1 VTRTDR
7 ALAAWRRARSQPL
20 TWILI
25 AMIGLR
31 VVGITWGLPGSDAW
45 EDDGIAPRD
54 FLVGTVETYTPG
66 HFFTYPPV
74 HLIGLTLL
82 TAPVWG
88 WALAHARSLA
98 PPDVIAAMIAV
109 PIGTTLT
116 LVARA
121 VSAFMSLGIVYAL
134 AKIGEEL
141 RGPRA
146 GILIAL
152 TVGLNAPLVYY
163 GHTSNLDVPYLFWA
177 SLSLL
182 ELVRVMVHVDPKR
195 MRRAFVLAAL
205 AIGTKDQ
212 AYALFLL
219 GVPLA
224 FGLWF
229 ATDARA
235 RKSAK
240 GLARALAISAVLA
253 LVLLLLLDGA
263 ITNPSGFRQRVA
275 FLLGPA
281 SQEHAYYAATWEGR
295 FQILRG
301 LALGFD
307 RFYPWPFAPLV
318 VLGIGA
324 HIARARKDDER
335 GRLAAGLLPLFAA
348 LSFVVC
354 FNFAARRTEHRFAL
368 PEMLLAGVYAGLALD
383 SLLEACRTAWAKR
396 VAVAAL
402 VPIFGWALFGCAA
415 VDAVLVLDPR
425 YEAEAWLEQ
434 QVRPGDTIEVY
445 GTNAYLPRLP
455 HEARVSRV
463 DVLPLSKRNP
473 LPGVTE
479 VESRFGDVEA
489 RHPRFIV
496 VPEAWVWKY
505 MNGAPPAGLVLAPQH
520 AAWQHDRDSTE
531 YFHALH
537 EERLAYRRAH
547 VAAWSS
553 TFWPRLDL
561 HQSTGHE
568 IRIFERKPL

>member
-1 VTRTDR
+1 V
-7 ALAAWRRARSQPL
+7 LV
-20 TWILI
+20 
-25 AMIGLR
+25 LR
-31 VVGITWGLPGSDAW
+31 LVGIGWGLPGSDAW

-66 HFFTYPPV
+66 HYFTYPPV

-82 TAPVWG
+82 TSPVWG
-88 WALAHARSLA
+88 WALAHARTLA
-98 PPDVIAAMIAV
+98 PPDVIAAMIQV

-121 VSAFMSLGIVYAL
+121 VSALMSVGIVYAL
-134 AKIGEEL
+134 AQIGQEL

-146 GILIAL
+146 ALLVAL
-152 TVGLNAPLVYY
+152 TVGSNAPLVYY
-163 GHTSNLDVPYLFWA
+163 GHTSNLDVPYLFWG
-177 SLSLL
+177 SLALL
-182 ELVRVMVHVDPKR
+182 ELVRTMVRNDPTR
-195 MRRAFVLAAL
+195 LRRAFVFAAL
-205 AIGTKDQ
+205 SVGTKDQ

-224 FGLWF
+224 FGLWM
-229 ATDARA
+229 ATDPRARA
-235 RKSAK
+235 NAKTILRSLVVSA
-240 GLARALAISAVLA
+240 AIA
-253 LVLLLLLDGA
+253 LVLLLLVDGA
-263 ITNPSGFRQRVA
+263 LTNPLGFRQRIG

-281 SQEHAYYAATWEGR
+281 SQAHAYYPSTWEGR
-295 FQILRG
+295 LHILRG
-301 LALGFD
+301 LVLGFD

-324 HIARARKDDER
+324 HVARARREHAH
-335 GRLAAGLLPLFAA
+335 LAAGLLPLFAA

-354 FNFAARRTEHRFAL
+354 FNFTARRTEHRFAL
-368 PEMLLAGVYAGLALD
+368 PEMLLLGVYAGLALD
-383 SLLEACRTAWAKR
+383 AFLGRCRAKAAKG

-402 VPIFGWALFGCAA
+402 VPLFGWALFGCAA

-425 YEAEAWLEQ
+425 YEAEAWLEEHAKA
-434 QVRPGDTIEVY
+434 GDAIEVY

-455 HEARVSRV
+455 KGAHVTRV

-473 LPGVTE
+473 LPDVTE

-489 RHPRFIV
+489 RKPRFIV

-505 MNGAPPAGLVLAPQH
+505 MNGPPPSGLVLAPQH
-520 AAWQHDRDSTE
+520 AEWQHDRDSTD

-547 VAAWSS
+547 VSAWAS
-553 TFWPRLDL
+553 TFWPRLDI

>member
-1 VTRTDR
+1 MTRVDR
-7 ALAAWRRARSQPL
+7 ACEAWRRARTEPL

-25 AMIGLR
+25 AMIALR
-31 VVGITWGLPGSDAW
+31 VIGIGWGLPGSDAW

-66 HFFTYPPV
+66 SYFTYPPV

-98 PPDVIAAMIAV
+98 PPDVIQAMIQV

-116 LVARA
+116 LIARA
-121 VSAFMSLGIVYAL
+121 VSAVMSVGIVYAL

-141 RGPRA
+141 RGPRG
-146 GILIAL
+146 GILVAL

-182 ELVRVMVHVDPKR
+182 ELVRVMVRNDPTR
-195 MRRAFVLAAL
+195 LRRAFVFAAL
-205 AIGTKDQ
+205 SVGTKDQ

-224 FGLWF
+224 YALWF

-235 RKSAK
+235 RANAK
-240 GLARALAISAVLA
+240 TLARSLAISAALA
-253 LVLLLLLDGA
+253 LALLLLIDGA
-263 ITNPSGFRQRVA
+263 ITNPSGFRQRIA

-281 SQEHAYYAATWEGR
+281 SQEHAYYAANWEGR
-295 FQILRG
+295 IQILRG

-324 HIARARKDDER
+324 HVARARRD
-335 GRLAAGLLPLFAA
+335 GARLAAGLLPLFAA
-348 LSFVVC
+348 ASFVVC

-368 PEMLLAGVYAGLALD
+368 PEMLLLGVYAGLALD
-383 SLLEACRTAWAKR
+383 SLLEACKSAWSKR
-396 VAVAAL
+396 VATGAL
-402 VPIFGWALFGCAA
+402 VPLFGWALFGCAA

-425 YEAEAWLEQ
+425 YEAEAWLAQ
-434 QVRPGDTIEVY
+434 QVKPGDTIEVY

-455 HEARVSRV
+455 KDAQVTRV

-505 MNGAPPAGLVLAPQH
+505 MNGAPPPGLVLAPQH
-520 AAWQHDRDSTE
+520 AAWQHDRDSTD